1 VFVTHLLVILVLGS
15 FAWGQS
21 EGLSIAR
28 RRAEAF
34 NVLVFGE
41 IGYALTTRFIKASTL
56 HKRALHGNPWCFL
69 SIGITAALQVC
80 GGAFGFVVISVA
92 GTVWSVSYA
101 QCIPPL
107 LLCVLPEHWHHGSP
121 AGVWCHGAVQRQ
133 GLDGASK
140 QLLASTASVLVD
152 VSSLC

>member
-1 VFVTHLLVILVLGS
+1 LAQILLLAAVVWCHLQGKLILWRCVFVTHLLVILVLGS

-56 HKRALHGNPWCFL
+56 HKRALRGNPWCFL
-69 SIGITAALQVC
+69 SIGITAALQV
-80 GGAFGFVVISVA
+80 GGVGSCCRFCSGRDWLVCVCVCVTFSR
-92 GTVWSVSYA
+92 G
-101 QCIPPL
+101 CL
-107 LLCVLPEHWHHGSP
+107 L
-121 AGVWCHGAVQRQ
+121 
-133 GLDGASK
+133 
-140 QLLASTASVLVD
+140 
-152 VSSLC
+152 